1 MSVARRLELIA
12 DAGKCGAW
20 IIEYD
25 YDSEFRYTGEPIAA
39 MVGLVP
45 QAPVIYVGSF
55 SKTMSPSLR
64 LGFIVLPR
72 NLLAATAGT
81 LREMLRGGNRHVQL
95 AMADFMDSGQCA
107 RHLGRMRRLYR
118 ARQRELRAALTRHLC
133 VPNSVEGGDCGLHLT
148 VRFDARHPDRKIA
161 ALAAEHRQQRFARQ
175 EHLFLHRPHR
185 AHADAAV

>member
-1 MSVARRLELIA
+1 MWRLDNRVRLRQQV
-12 DAGKCGAW
+12 
-20 IIEYD
+20 
-25 YDSEFRYTGEPIAA
+25 RYTGEPIAA

-95 AMADFMDSGQCA
+95 AMADFMDSGQFA
-107 RHLGRMRRLYR
+107 RHLGRMRRLSGR
-118 ARQRELRAALTRHLC
+118 GSASC
-133 VPNSVEGGDCGLHLT
+133 V
-148 VRFDARHPDRKIA
+148 RR
-161 ALAAEHRQQRFARQ
+161 
-175 EHLFLHRPHR
+175 
-185 AHADAAV
+185 